1 MLRFI
6 IACMFLFF
14 QFFTIP
20 VNADRHTTT
29 DLKLAFIRGKNLW
42 TKINGVEKQITKE
55 ENILSSPQWSVDGEW
70 ILYQQT
76 VPDLEKSRT
85 EIWVYN
91 VKSSKKI
98 KIFYDGQNPYWAP
111 NRNIVAFQGNGVLN
125 VSNLKQFN
133 NMTFG
138 VDTYTWTPE
147 GNGFIVSSSAFPRPD
162 GWTNPIL
169 YKVSLEKNV
178 EKLFVIP
185 KNLSKGSTIIQSIDT
200 ERLTF
205 SPDGQWISFIVTP
218 TASLSMDYNMLCVI
232 SKDGKQFIVV
242 DEVILPV
249 SEPKWAESKNILGY
263 IAGGGRMTI
272 DINNKALKLKEFK
285 TFHSTVLT
293 PPHYADIGFTWV
305 NDSKMIVSRVKE
317 QEWSSDPQKTLPSLF
332 LIDLKSLKQ
341 TEIFSPKGESGNY
354 DPFYVKSLK
363 KIAWYRKASLMDA
376 KANIWMAN
384 IDGSDAEC
392 LLTNVEFVSFYQ

>member
-1 MLRFI
+1 
-6 IACMFLFF
+6 
-14 QFFTIP
+14 
-20 VNADRHTTT
+20 
-29 DLKLAFIRGKNLW
+29 
-42 TKINGVEKQITKE
+42 
-55 ENILSSPQWSVDGEW
+55 
-70 ILYQQT
+70 
-76 VPDLEKSRT
+76 
-85 EIWVYN
+85 
-91 VKSSKKI
+91 
-98 KIFYDGQNPYWAP
+98 
-111 NRNIVAFQGNGVLN
+111 
-125 VSNLKQFN
+125 
-133 NMTFG
+133 
-138 VDTYTWTPE
+138 
-147 GNGFIVSSSAFPRPD
+147 
-162 GWTNPIL
+162 
-169 YKVSLEKNV
+169 
-178 EKLFVIP
+178 
-185 KNLSKGSTIIQSIDT
+185 
-200 ERLTF
+200 
-205 SPDGQWISFIVTP
+205 
-218 TASLSMDYNMLCVI
+218 MLCVI

-341 TEIFSPKGESGNY
+341 TEISSPKGESGNY